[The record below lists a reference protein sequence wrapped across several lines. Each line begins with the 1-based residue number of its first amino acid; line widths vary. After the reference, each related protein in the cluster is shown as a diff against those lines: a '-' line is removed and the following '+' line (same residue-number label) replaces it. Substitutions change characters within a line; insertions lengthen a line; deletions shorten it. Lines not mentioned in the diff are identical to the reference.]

1 MTRKNFQE
9 PEKRRHSKTK
19 KILYEL
25 MRDGTVALENYD
37 ANGAEIMA
45 IEDISA
51 LFDQFLLYDPNIF
64 EERL

>member
-1 MTRKNFQE
+1 
-9 PEKRRHSKTK
+9 
-19 KILYEL
+19 

-37 ANGAEIMA
+37 VNGAEIMA

-51 LFDQFLLYDPNIF
+51 LFDQCLLYDPNIF